1 MPATVAE
8 MPHGSHPALPDLS
21 RRDRPEPVPPEPNRV
36 MRDVDPPFVQQ
47 ILDIRQRQPIVNVHH
62 FGQTDDLG

>member
-1 MPATVAE
+1 
-8 MPHGSHPALPDLS
+8 
-21 RRDRPEPVPPEPNRV
+21 